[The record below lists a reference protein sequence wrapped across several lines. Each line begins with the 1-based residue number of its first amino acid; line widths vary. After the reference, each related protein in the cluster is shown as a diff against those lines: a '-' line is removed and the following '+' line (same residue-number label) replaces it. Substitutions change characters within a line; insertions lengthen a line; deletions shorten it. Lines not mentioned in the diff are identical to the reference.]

1 MFVSNTMKNNDSLI
15 YKLNIYFIGII
26 TLILSCFGIYNY
38 YSLKI
43 ELSDD
48 LQLQVTNIIDRM
60 SKNLTEAIWNLD
72 TESYKKITMAEIS
85 AKGITDI
92 IIQDNSGTLLI
103 GLEKN
108 EEGQISEITNMAS
121 IKAGYS
127 FITKDILYTMEGHI
141 NNIGKITLYINDKH
155 IQAQLNSSIIKQI
168 MQVLVLDIVLAVF
181 QIILFSSLVQRPLNH
196 INIAL
201 TDIAE
206 GEGDLRKRLAV
217 KTKDELGTIATT
229 VNHFVGSLQ
238 SIIVKIKTSCKDLLA
253 TSTSTTLHSTN
264 IRDSIEQQRSEMTAL
279 ASAVNELTA
288 SAQQVAQNAELAKQS
303 VQKTRDESIAG
314 KNIVT
319 KTEKDI
325 QALADNIQSAAAVID
340 NLAAQAKKIGAIVDV
355 IQGIAEQTNLLA
367 LNAAI
372 EAARAGEQGRGF
384 AVVADEVR
392 TLAQRT
398 QQSTEEIYNMITQ
411 LQTGSQKAV
420 QVMEQSLSQ
429 AKSSVNYAT
438 EAGVTLEKI
447 SSSITEI
454 SNMSVYIS
462 TAANEQSKVTA
473 EIDRNI
479 HNITEFLQNT
489 FSTTQEAAKVS
500 QQAESL
506 TNQLEGLI
514 GQFKV

>member
-1 MFVSNTMKNNDSLI
+1 MKKNESLI

-26 TLILSCFGIYNY
+26 TLILSGFGIYNY
-38 YSLKI
+38 FSLKI

-72 TESYKKITMAEIS
+72 TESYKKITMAEIP
-85 AKGITDI
+85 AKGITDV

-108 EEGQISEITNMAS
+108 EEGQISEITNVAS
-121 IKAGYS
+121 TKVGYS
-127 FITKDILYTMEGHI
+127 FITTKDITYTMEGHI

-238 SIIVKIKTSCKDLLA
+238 SIIVKIKSSCKDLLA

-314 KNIVT
+314 KSIVT

-325 QALADNIQSAAAVID
+325 QALAENIQSAATVID
-340 NLAAQAKKIGAIVDV
+340 NLAAQAKKISAIVDV

-454 SNMSVYIS
+454 SNMSVYIA

-479 HNITEFLQNT
+479 NNITEFLQNT
-489 FSTTQEAAKVS
+489 FATTQEAAKVS